1 MRFAT
6 PTIAKSAIVALV
18 AATVALAGT
27 PVSASTIADSETT
40 AQIRC
45 GYYRDA
51 TGNWYGHCD
60 EGPRTDII
68 IRVESYTEG
77 HYEMCVKPGLT
88 KLDAF
93 AYYAVYVGRLCN
105 AG

>member
-1 MRFAT
+1 MSFTT
-6 PTIAKSAIVALV
+6 PALAKSAIVALA

-27 PVSASTIADSETT
+27 PASASTTADPETT
-40 AQIRC
+40 AQFRC

-51 TGNWYGHCD
+51 NGNWYGHCD
-60 EGPRTDII
+60 APPRTDVI
-68 IRVESYTEG
+68 IRVESYTG
-77 HYEMCVKPGLT
+77 DYDMCVKPGLT

-93 AYYAVYVGRLCN
+93 AHYAYYVGRLCS